1 MRLLHLTSWDGP
13 HILPGHDEGV
23 DSCIWFQA
31 LCGSRPC
38 CPNHGAPVHRQIW
51 ASPGHL
57 CGLMPCFPEV
67 EADLKRSTDGNLT
80 GHDFS
85 SWHLWRVGQPEL
97 GAHAGHIFWKFV
109 LTPEVHAPNNLNW
122 APVEVNQHELEVAGW
137 VHLRQFSLDDC
148 VENDLDPNGWDNLLH
163 NDLSH
168 FVHDRSN
175 TFHHVHVGIYV
186 DNFEGFAFG

>member
-1 MRLLHLTSWDGP
+1 
-13 HILPGHDEGV
+13 
-23 DSCIWFQA
+23 
-31 LCGSRPC
+31 
-38 CPNHGAPVHRQIW
+38 
-51 ASPGHL
+51 
-57 CGLMPCFPEV
+57 MPCFPEV

-85 SWHLWRVGQPEL
+85 SWHLWRVGQQEL
-97 GAHAGHIFWKFV
+97 GAHAGHIFRKFV
-109 LTPEVHAPNNLNW
+109 LTPEVHAPNLNW
-122 APVEVNQHELEVAGW
+122 QPFELNQHELEVAGW

-148 VENDLDPNGWDNLLH
+148 MENDLDPNGWDNLLH

-186 DNFEGFAFG
+186 DKFEGFAFG